1 VRPLRLPAAVI
12 AALLALGGCASAP
25 PPERDRGAERIIQ
38 RQKLVWYI
46 GEEYPFIWDPQ
57 VVAEVNRL
65 GTTLSRA
72 VGVSDNAFHFYVI
85 DQPMVNAF
93 ATPLGDIF
101 IFSGM
106 ITRMRS
112 SSELAGVLAHE
123 IGHVQADHFTQM
135 QRRATLGSIPG
146 LVAAILSKG
155 DPRVIAGTIAAAQS
169 YQLHWSRE
177 MELQSDRLALQYL
190 RKTKYDPEGMLGAL
204 VAIQQGERLLPSE
217 APEHLL
223 THPITTLRIAT
234 MEGALI
240 REPGKGYQPERDPAW
255 ERLQAVL
262 RALTEKPYVVRQMY
276 RRRLREDSA
285 DAHSL
290 MGVVL
295 AKQENYPEAEK
306 HFRQALE
313 KDPRNP
319 LYLLDLGSALFH
331 QGRFEEARKVLQESL
346 SLARRGNSSEA
357 WYYLGEM
364 YKMGGD
370 RDAAYEAYEKS
381 VNSWP
386 PLSEAHYQF
395 ALYLAEEER
404 LGEADFYFAKAAQ
417 LRGDYA
423 SALRNFRRA
432 EARLGSDP
440 GWGSRISSELWR
452 MQ

>member
-1 VRPLRLPAAVI
+1 MRSLRLAAAFL
-12 AALLALGGCASAP
+12 AAFLALEGCASAP

-38 RQKLVWYI
+38 HQKLVWYI

-57 VVAEVNRL
+57 VVAEITRIGNA
-65 GTTLSRA
+65 LSRA

-85 DQPMVNAF
+85 DQPGVNAF

-106 ITRMRS
+106 ITRMHS

-123 IGHVQADHFTQM
+123 MGHVQADHFTQM

-190 RKTKYDPEGMLGAL
+190 RRTEYDPEGMLGAL
-204 VAIQQGERLLPSE
+204 TTIQQSERLLPSD
-217 APEHLL
+217 APEHLM

-234 MEGALI
+234 MEGALAQ
-240 REPGKGYQPERDPAW
+240 EPGKVYQPERDPSW

-276 RRRLREDSA
+276 LRRLQEDSA
-285 DAHSL
+285 EAHSL
-290 MGVVL
+290 MGVIL
-295 AKQENYPEAEK
+295 AKQENYPEAET
-306 HFRQALE
+306 HFRRALE
-313 KDPRNP
+313 SSPRNP

-331 QGRFEEARKVLQESL
+331 QGKFGEARKVLQESL
-346 SLARRGNSSEA
+346 ALAGRGESSEA
-357 WYYLGEM
+357 WYYLGEIHRM
-364 YKMGGD
+364 EGD
-370 RDAAYEAYEKS
+370 RAAAYEAYEKS

-395 ALYLAEEER
+395 ALYLVEEER

-417 LRGDYA
+417 LRGDFA
-423 SALRNFRRA
+423 SALRNYRRA